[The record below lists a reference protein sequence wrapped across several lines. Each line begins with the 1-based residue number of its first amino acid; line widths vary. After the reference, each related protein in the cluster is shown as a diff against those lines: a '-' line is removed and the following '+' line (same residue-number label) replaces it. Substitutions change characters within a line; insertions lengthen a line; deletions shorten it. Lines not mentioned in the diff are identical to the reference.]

1 MMFVFY
7 FNSATDDAQKMMQMS
22 GGGGFGFN
30 ASQVSKNL
38 NYCELCV
45 LFYEAMAVM
54 TTLIYLLVHSF
65 ISNWRKTENLEFDPW
80 YLHDIVWLEND
91 SN

>member
-1 MMFVFY
+1 MWLLKHLQTLTIFVFY

-38 NYCELCV
+38 NYCQLCV
-45 LFYEAMAVM
+45 LFYESNGCHEC
-54 TTLIYLLVHSF
+54 TDLLASSLLYF
-65 ISNWRKTENLEFDPW
+65 QLKKLKT
-80 YLHDIVWLEND
+80 
-91 SN
+91 